1 MEAFQAL
8 EASFGS
14 MPVAFTVIKVIQDE
28 NGHTVDLKFRYL
40 NQAFADLYGRVKEDL
55 LGACFYE
62 LFPLEGKQWL
72 SLFAAAAFQGKKDS
86 LHQYSSEL
94 KRHLFLTCYPW
105 NETGYCACL
114 IFDETE
120 LVVTQ
125 KELEYTNYHD
135 LMTRLRN
142 RNCFLSYCEDFQR
155 HPKWSL
161 GAAFLDM
168 NGLKEMNDRYGHEYG
183 DSKIIELACLMRS
196 HFEDELLF
204 RISGDEFVVLSENCQ
219 EAAFLSKARAFQQK
233 LAAQENCLASCGYVW
248 EENPVSA
255 EALIRR
261 ADQLMYQD
269 KQQYYLHSRVFS
281 GSRPKLL
288 RSLLA
293 DLEAGN
299 YLMYLQPKVDLKANQ
314 ICGAEVL
321 TRYRSTDGNVMLPAA
336 FLKPLEQNHLVSYLD
351 FYMFETACKWL
362 SAWEGK
368 DKILPFRL
376 TVSCSMD
383 TLSVLDLAER
393 LEKIRKRYQ
402 VSPSLLSIEIAKP
415 RDMMKRE
422 QAVRHLELLR
432 KLHYSVEL
440 GGFGDRHTPAEAL
453 ACPALQDVRLSPALT
468 GGAAESRR
476 MKILL
481 DGMISD
487 CHKMG
492 LRCLA
497 EGIETKGQHE
507 LVLSLGAD
515 YAQGNYYAEP
525 MTAAEFEDW
534 SQSCPQICCLE

>member
-1 MEAFQAL
+1 MEAFQVL

-28 NGHTVDLKFRYL
+28 NGHTVDLEFRYL
-40 NQAFADLYGRVKEDL
+40 NQAFADLCGRDKDDL
-55 LGACFYE
+55 LGACLYE
-62 LFPLEGKQWL
+62 IFPLEGKQWL
-72 SLFAAAAFQGKKDS
+72 FLFTTAAFQGKKDS

-94 KRHLFLTCYPW
+94 ERHLFLTCYPW
-105 NETGYCACL
+105 GETGYCACL

-125 KELEYTNYHD
+125 KELEYKNNHD
-135 LMTRLRN
+135 LMTQLRN
-142 RNCFLSYCEDFQR
+142 RNCFLFYCEGFHQ
-155 HPKWSL
+155 HPKSSL

-196 HFEDELLF
+196 YFEDELLF

-219 EAAFLSKARAFQQK
+219 EAAFLSKAKAFRQK
-233 LAAQENCLASCGYVW
+233 LAVKENCLASCGFVW
-248 EENPVSA
+248 EKNPVSV

-269 KQQYYLHSRVFS
+269 KKQYYLHSRAFS

-288 RSLLA
+288 HSLLV

-299 YLMYLQPKVDLKANQ
+299 YLMYLQPKVDLKANR
-314 ICGAEVL
+314 ICGAEAW
-321 TRYRSTDGNVMLPAA
+321 TRYRREDGNVRSPAA
-336 FLKPLEQNHLVSYLD
+336 FLKSLEQNHLVSYLD

-368 DKILPFRL
+368 DKTFSFRL
-376 TVSCSMD
+376 TVRCSMD
-383 TLSVLDLAER
+383 TLSVLDLVER
-393 LEKIRKRYQ
+393 LEKIRKCYQ
-402 VSPSLLSIEIAKP
+402 VSPSLLSIAITKP
-415 RDMMKRE
+415 GDMMKKE
-422 QAVRHLELLR
+422 QVIRHLELLR
-432 KLHYSVEL
+432 KLQYSVEL
-440 GGFGDRHTPAEAL
+440 GNFGSQHTPAEAL
-453 ACPALQDVRLSPALT
+453 ACPALQAVRLSPALT
-468 GGAAESRR
+468 RGAAESRK

-487 CHKMG
+487 CHKMD
-492 LRCLA
+492 LHCLA
-497 EGIETKGQHE
+497 EGIETKEQHE

-515 YAQGNYYAEP
+515 YAQGHYYAEP
-525 MTAAEFEDW
+525 MTAAQFEGW
-534 SQSCPQICCLE
+534 CQSYPHIYCLE